1 MLYVGQ
7 CVMPSLSLISRL
19 TSMYPYFKYDSN
31 SEFYIYA
38 ECLFQRFDFIVHG
51 MNKTFTA
58 SKKELFPF
66 SIANSDIYDPED
78 LSLNER
84 LDMFLNCYYNKE
96 YLDG

>member
-7 CVMPSLSLISRL
+7 YVIPSLSLISRL
-19 TSMYPYFKYDSN
+19 TSMYPDFKYDSN

-38 ECLFQRFDFIVHG
+38 ECLFQKFDFIVHG
-51 MNKTFTA
+51 MDKKFTA

-66 SIANSDIYDPED
+66 SVANSDIYAPED
-78 LSLNER
+78 LPLNER

-96 YLDG
+96 YLDD

>member
-7 CVMPSLSLISRL
+7 FVMPSLSLISRL
-19 TSMYPYFKYDSN
+19 TSMYPDFKYDSN
-31 SEFYIYA
+31 SEFYIYT
-38 ECLFQRFDFIVHG
+38 ECSFQKFDFIVHG

-58 SKKELFPF
+58 SEKELFPY
-66 SIANSDIYDPED
+66 SPANSFIYAPED

-96 YLDG
+96 YLDD